1 MDRVSAMRV
10 FVEVA
15 DRGSITLAAE
25 GLAMSRAMASR
36 YLESL
41 ERWLG
46 ARLLHRTTRR
56 VSLTDAGQDALP
68 RCRQMLELSDEV
80 QATAGARRSQ
90 PTGTLRIATSL
101 SFAQSQLTSAVA
113 DFLALHPRTRVELIT
128 LDRAVNLVEERVDL
142 AVRITNRLDDSF
154 VARRLATCR
163 SVVCASPRYLE
174 RYGTPETPEQ
184 IRAHRCITHAFGPG
198 AEYRLRCDGQ
208 AISVPVR
215 GVLFSNETA
224 VVREAALTGAGIAM
238 LPTYYVAGDLLQGA
252 LQRLLPA
259 YEPESMGIHAV
270 MLSRQ
275 HQPQLLRSMVDFLA
289 ERFSGAVAPWDRA
302 LPP

>member
-1 MDRVSAMRV
+1 MDRFNAMRV

-25 GLAMSRAMASR
+25 ALQMSRAMASR

-41 ERWLG
+41 EQWMG

-68 RCRQMLELSDEV
+68 RCRQVLELSDEV

-90 PTGTLRIATSL
+90 PTGTLRITTSL

-154 VARRLATCR
+154 VARRLAICR
-163 SVVCASPRYLE
+163 SVVCASPRYVE
-174 RYGTPETPEQ
+174 RHGAPETPEQ
-184 IRAHRCITHAFGPG
+184 LRAHRCIT
-198 AEYRLRCDGQ
+198 
-208 AISVPVR
+208 
-215 GVLFSNETA
+215 
-224 VVREAALTGAGIAM
+224 
-238 LPTYYVAGDLLQGA
+238 
-252 LQRLLPA
+252 
-259 YEPESMGIHAV
+259 
-270 MLSRQ
+270 
-275 HQPQLLRSMVDFLA
+275 
-289 ERFSGAVAPWDRA
+289 
-302 LPP
+302 